1 MKVGNEIEMFGEA
14 LHCWLGIHT
23 PQHPQGH
30 LGEFSRVQTK
40 KDVWW
45 FQPTS
50 DTVGTKIR
58 DDLLPSM
65 GGSL

>member
-1 MKVGNEIEMFGEA
+1 M
-14 LHCWLGIHT
+14 HT
-23 PQHPQGH
+23 PQHPERH

-50 DTVGTKIR
+50 DAMGTKIR

-65 GGSL
+65 GGAYNTYTLEIQNVGHS